1 MERSVK
7 SRITAA
13 TRKKRPA
20 IIHQTS
26 HQRKQIHMIVCENKS
41 TMLDIRTGFDL
52 IIPKLQDSSIVLT
65 ALREHVIEREAVAEK
80 VTETTNILYS
90 MLYEQRLH

>member
-26 HQRKQIHMIVCENKS
+26 HQCKKIHMIVCEHKLS
-41 TMLDIRTGFDL
+41 TMLDIRTGLDL
-52 IIPKLQDSSIVLT
+52 IIPQLPDSSIVLT
-65 ALREHVIEREAVAEK
+65 ALREHVIEREAVANK
-80 VTETTNILYS
+80 VT
-90 MLYEQRLH
+90 

>member
-7 SRITAA
+7 YRITAA

-26 HQRKQIHMIVCENKS
+26 HQCNMIVCENKLS
-41 TMLDIRTGFDL
+41 SMLDIRTGLDL
-52 IIPKLQDSSIVLT
+52 IIPQLPDSSIVLT
-65 ALREHVIEREAVAEK
+65 ALREHVFESREAVANK
-80 VTETTNILYS
+80 VTL
-90 MLYEQRLH
+90 